1 MAEEVEVA
9 RKILEAKGFVNDEA
23 IDSLDRKIV
32 VAQEVALVST
42 RNAEEVARSV
52 DGGGGSGGRWS
63 GVGWSLKSCLKA
75 RESLDQVKIGVLP
88 IALQNSR
95 VLSEVIFLI
104 LHFTTKIRLTPVAKM
119 NTVLL
124 TMLTMDV
131 GKHKMISCSSAQA

>member
-88 IALQNSR
+88 IAL
-95 VLSEVIFLI
+95 
-104 LHFTTKIRLTPVAKM
+104 
-119 NTVLL
+119 
-124 TMLTMDV
+124 
-131 GKHKMISCSSAQA
+131 